1 MSGNLW
7 ISFVGA
13 KAAMSVTPGPAVM
26 LVMAHG
32 LAPGRR
38 SLWAAAG
45 ILLTNGVFFLLAAL
59 GLGALFAA
67 SSEAFAI
74 VKWLSCAY
82 LVYVGVRTVRGASSL
97 AASGDEPARSVG
109 QTCWSG
115 ALLQLSNPNALL
127 FFGAVLPQFVD
138 PKQHLLPQM
147 CMLGATG
154 LLLDFLVLG
163 AYGAFA
169 AKIGSFASS
178 RRFRA
183 GARSLRGG
191 FSRGDRGSHG
201 RAEIAGAARRP
212 ISAWASL
219 RRGVAGGGR
228 RVASD
233 RIGARIL
240 VHGPDHFAGLSLL
253 LAVRGSRLKPAGV
266 RAGVRGSL
274 GPGRAKSSSCGKSRD
289 VRTRSSMDR
298 ASVFGT
304 EGCRFESYR
313 VYWGRMGKGR
323 RGDKVTA

>member
-13 KAAMSVTPGPAVM
+13 KAVMSVTPGPAVM
-26 LVMAHG
+26 LVLAHG

-45 ILLTNGVFFLLAAL
+45 ILLANGVFFLLAAL

-82 LVYVGVRTVRGASSL
+82 IVYLGVRTFRGTSGL
-97 AASGDEPARSVG
+97 AVSDSGQARSGG

-147 CMLGATG
+147 CVLGGTG
-154 LLLDFLVLG
+154 LLLDFLVLA

-169 AKIGSFASS
+169 ARLGTLASGQRFKQLTS
-178 RRFRA
+178 R
-183 GARSLRGG
+183 
-191 FSRGDRGSHG
+191 
-201 RAEIAGAARRP
+201 IAGVLLVVTGVVAAV
-212 ISAWASL
+212 L
-219 RRGVAGGGR
+219 R
-228 RVASD
+228 
-233 RIGARIL
+233 
-240 VHGPDHFAGLSLL
+240 
-253 LAVRGSRLKPAGV
+253 
-266 RAGVRGSL
+266 
-274 GPGRAKSSSCGKSRD
+274 
-289 VRTRSSMDR
+289 
-298 ASVFGT
+298 
-304 EGCRFESYR
+304 
-313 VYWGRMGKGR
+313 
-323 RGDKVTA
+323 